1 MIEFNNLN
9 NETPYILFKEKY
21 MQALEEG
28 QDNIEAI
35 AISSYNPLK
44 KEVDTRF
51 VNLKLINNEEFIF
64 FTNYKSPKAE
74 AFDAFNQVSALLFW
88 SSINIQIRIKAII
101 KKTST
106 EFNEKY
112 FRTRLADKNALSIS
126 SNQSKEISSYELI
139 IKKYNDVKKKQN
151 LFDCPD
157 YWGGYSFIPYEIEFW
172 EGNEYRINKRNLYKK
187 NKGIWEHCI
196 LEP

>member
-151 LFDCPD
+151 IFDCPD
-157 YWGGYSFIPYEIEFW
+157 YWGGYSFIPYEIEF
-172 EGNEYRINKRNLYKK
+172 
-187 NKGIWEHCI
+187 
-196 LEP
+196 

>member
-9 NETPYILFKEKY
+9 KETPYILFKEKY

-187 NKGIWEHCI
+187 NKNIWEHCI